1 MKLLISVRNAE
12 EALIAAECGVDI
24 IDLKEPANGPL
35 GCASPATVAEFSSAM
50 ALRDL
55 QTSVAAGELIAS
67 PPSLPG
73 SSDAAVH
80 YVKCGTSGY
89 ADRGGWSG
97 AFRTDWQ
104 RWADRVVKQQAVP
117 VPVFYA
123 DAESCRGLPPETI
136 AANASSLGTE
146 MVLIDT
152 WEKRGGLTLLDCLSR
167 QRLALIATALRE
179 LNVGLALAGSLSKD
193 DIPLLSDVGAEVV
206 GFRGAA
212 CIGRDRHQRLDTG
225 QVEALVSAFR
235 G

>member
-12 EALIAAECGVDI
+12 EALVAAECGVDI
-24 IDLKEPANGPL
+24 VDLKEPANGPL

-73 SSDAAVH
+73 SSDVGVH

-89 ADRGGWSG
+89 TGRGGWSG
-97 AFRTDWQ
+97 AFHTDWQ
-104 RWADRVVKQQAVP
+104 RWADRIVQQHSVP

-123 DAESCRGLPPETI
+123 DAESCGGLPPETI
-136 AANASSLGTE
+136 VENASSLGTK

-179 LNVGLALAGSLSKD
+179 LGVGLALAGSLSRD
-193 DIPLLSDVGAEVV
+193 DIPLLSDVGAELV

-212 CIGRDRHQRLDTG
+212 CVGRNRHQRLDAR
-225 QVEALVSAFR
+225 QVEALVKALR